1 MIRMMARLSIVALA
15 AFGLGVS
22 PAHAADVKVGVN
34 IGVPAPPV
42 IVLPAP
48 PQLVVVPGTPVYYAP
63 GLSLNF
69 FAYGGRY
76 YTLHDGAWFVAKSH
90 AGPWAFV
97 PVERVPRPVLGVPA
111 TYYKVPPGHSKGRA
125 GPPGH
130 AKGPKH

>member
-1 MIRMMARLSIVALA
+1 MIRMIVRLSIVAFA
-15 AFGLGVS
+15 AYGLSVS
-22 PAHAADVKVGVN
+22 PVHAADVRVGVN

-63 GLSLNF
+63 SLSVNF

-76 YTLHDGAWFVAKSH
+76 YTLHDGAWFVATKH
-90 AGPWAFV
+90 GGPWTLV
-97 PVERVPRPVLGVPA
+97 PVERVPRPVLGVPVA
-111 TYYKVPPGHSKGRA
+111 YYKVPPGHTKDGT

-130 AKGPKH
+130 AKGRKH